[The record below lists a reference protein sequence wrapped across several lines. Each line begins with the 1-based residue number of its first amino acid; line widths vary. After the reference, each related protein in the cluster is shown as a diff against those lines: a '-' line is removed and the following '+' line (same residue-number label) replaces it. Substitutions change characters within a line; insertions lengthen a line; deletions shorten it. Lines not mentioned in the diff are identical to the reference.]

1 MDGSDDIG
9 NLIKLTYREHY
20 LAHVL
25 LYLSFPSIKKLGKP
39 INCFKSSAKN
49 SRVYEKIAHH
59 EHSPETRKKIGESNK
74 GKPRPRRIPMSE
86 EERKERAE
94 RARSRKWTNKSK
106 EKLRK
111 KALPKPTIEFA
122 LRAANSPE
130 REIEQRV
137 ITPVLIKK
145 FGYNTTT

>member
-1 MDGSDDIG
+1 
-9 NLIKLTYREHY
+9 
-20 LAHVL
+20 
-25 LYLSFPSIKKLGKP
+25 
-39 INCFKSSAKN
+39 
-49 SRVYEKIAHH
+49 
-59 EHSPETRKKIGESNK
+59 
-74 GKPRPRRIPMSE
+74 MSE

-111 KALPKPTIEFA
+111 KALSKPTIEFA
-122 LRAANSPE
+122 LRAANSSE